1 MNKRKFYNLALIITT
16 SLLASHLSYSSDKGR
31 KALPEEDQK
40 TIKDTEEKYEGA
52 GKRTKKRAK
61 GREVQEAGKTMEKKL
76 GEVFKPTQ
84 KAGTAVGFAAAATGD
99 PHAKMAAA
107 GLKLSIMAIDE
118 LGKGIAKII
127 MGVGRYQ
134 ERSQKILSNAEA
146 LLEEVQKSIDK
157 KASLEKKLK
166 ELLAVEKS
174 PEPSQS
180 SSRLKQLGQG
190 AVNLAKSAEIKV
202 RQATDILTN
211 DKASREEKLKSIQS
225 AIKVETENYDESI
238 RLLQIL
244 LMQDTLKEINR
255 KIDLEETIKILENDL
270 KIYRNPD
277 IVFSKNKSKR
287 KKQETRIEKKEAEA
301 EKEYLYFT
309 QFQKSPTETPDEL
322 EADRKELYEKIKEL
336 TALTK
341 RGDMIYLQEKEVQL
355 DSEVNRS
362 AIVALYKENDETK
375 SQLQKLESQLKA
387 LQAQVTKET
396 PTPAETAKSQASQ
409 TPPVKAT
416 PNQASKPAGL
426 GTFSREDIEKKK
438 QSLRPVTPPLAR

>member
-1 MNKRKFYNLALIITT
+1 MYNRKFYNFALIITT
-16 SLLASHLSYSSDKGR
+16 SFLASHFSYSSDKGR
-31 KALPEEDQK
+31 KNLPEEEQK
-40 TIKDTEEKYEGA
+40 IIKDTEEKYEGV
-52 GKRTKKRAK
+52 GKRTKKRSK
-61 GREVQEAGKTMEKKL
+61 GREIQKMGETMEKKL
-76 GEVFKPTQ
+76 DETFKPLQ
-84 KAGTAVGFAAAATGD
+84 KAGTAIGFAAAATGD

-190 AVNLAKSAEIKV
+190 AMNLAKSAEIKV

-211 DKASREEKLKSIQS
+211 DKASREEKLKAVQADLKEAS
-225 AIKVETENYDESI
+225 ENYNETI

-244 LMQDTLKEINR
+244 LMQETLKEINK
-255 KIDLEETIKILENDL
+255 KINLEETIKILENDL

-277 IVFSKNKSKR
+277 IAFSKNKTKR

-301 EKEYLYFT
+301 EKEYLYYT

-322 EADRKELYEKIKEL
+322 EADRKELYGKIKEL

-341 RGDMIYLQEKEVQL
+341 RGDMIYLQEKEVEL
-355 DSEVNRS
+355 DSDVNRA
-362 AIVALYKENDETK
+362 AIVALYKENDEIR
-375 SQLQKLESQLKA
+375 SQLKA
-387 LQAQVTKET
+387 LQAQVTRGG
-396 PTPAETAKSQASQ
+396 PTPAESAKSQASQ
-409 TPPVKAT
+409 ISPIKDTPHT
-416 PNQASKPAGL
+416 TSKPAGS
-426 GTFSREDIEKKK
+426 GTFSREDIEKKR
-438 QSLRPVTPPLAR
+438 QSLRPVTPPFAK